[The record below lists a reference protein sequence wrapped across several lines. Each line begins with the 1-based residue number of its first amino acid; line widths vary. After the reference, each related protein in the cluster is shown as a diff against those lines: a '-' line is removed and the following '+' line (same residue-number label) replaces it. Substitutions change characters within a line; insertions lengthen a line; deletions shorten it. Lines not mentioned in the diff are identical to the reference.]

1 MENHCIIY
9 PSWPVHGFEA
19 RQSAALSFSP
29 DIYSARQSG
38 PINFPDYIEP
48 IVTRPTST
56 ARWIYPQGCSS
67 SSSTSPPPLFKFN
80 FSAECIESTLPP
92 ERHLVSFSFSSFS
105 SFFESLSPH
114 PLREEIF
121 VFRSTPV
128 FSYFSFGCWRRNSF
142 VSNSI
147 TRSDIA
153 ELVTFLGYLKKLWQ
167 VDERHLRDQN
177 QNRSNSK
184 GFVRKRV
191 QPR

>member
-67 SSSTSPPPLFKFN
+67 SSSTSPPPPYLNLIFPQSALKALFLQKDTSFLSLFRLFLPSSNLFPLIYFEKKF
-80 FSAECIESTLPP
+80 SC
-92 ERHLVSFSFSSFS
+92 
-105 SFFESLSPH
+105 
-114 PLREEIF
+114 
-121 VFRSTPV
+121 

>member
-67 SSSTSPPPLFKFN
+67 SSSTSPP
-80 FSAECIESTLPP
+80 
-92 ERHLVSFSFSSFS
+92 
-105 SFFESLSPH
+105 LSPYLNLIFPQSALKALFLQKDTSFLSLFRLFLPSSNLFPLIHFEKKFSCFDPH
-114 PLREEIF
+114 PFFLIFLSDVGEEILL
-121 VFRSTPV
+121 FRIPLLEAISQSSWP
-128 FSYFSFGCWRRNSF
+128 SSG
-142 VSNSI
+142 I
-147 TRSDIA
+147 
-153 ELVTFLGYLKKLWQ
+153 
-167 VDERHLRDQN
+167 
-177 QNRSNSK
+177 
-184 GFVRKRV
+184 
-191 QPR
+191 